1 MAEQEIPKPQVEVV
15 GNPKK
20 EEIKEVKPKEIDT
33 IKYSKDQFNDIIE
46 GRLARQKDSL
56 IKEYGM
62 TSEEAVKLKSLQDQ
76 ADQQK
81 EIEKGDFEK
90 VLKKTKDT
98 YSKEVETLRSQLS
111 QVQINDALRGAA
123 SKYQSNAPDQVAQ
136 LLKPKIKLNKEG
148 SVEVVD
154 INGKVRYND
163 KGGQVTI
170 PDLVQEFLNDYPH
183 FQTNTPSGSGS
194 VSAVGGKTVKPFN
207 IKDLD
212 MSKPEDREANQKYRV
227 ERDSKPTQINLTNK

>member
-212 MSKPEDREANQKYRV
+212 MSKKEDVEAYKKYRT

>member
-183 FQTNTPSGSGS
+183 FQMNTPSGSGS

-212 MSKPEDREANQKYRV
+212 MSKKEDREAYSKYRN
-227 ERDSKPTQINLTNK
+227 ERDSKPTQINLNK

>member
-1 MAEQEIPKPQVEVV
+1 
-15 GNPKK
+15 
-20 EEIKEVKPKEIDT
+20 
-33 IKYSKDQFNDIIE
+33 
-46 GRLARQKDSL
+46 
-56 IKEYGM
+56 M

-81 EIEKGDFEK
+81 EFEKGDFEK

-212 MSKPEDREANQKYRV
+212 MSKKEDREAYSKYRN

>member
-98 YSKEVETLRSQLS
+98 YSKEVETIRSQLS
-111 QVQINDALRGAA
+111 QVQIYDALRGAA

-212 MSKPEDREANQKYRV
+212 MSKKEDREAYSKYRN
-227 ERDSKPTQINLTNK
+227 ERDSKPTQINLNK

>member
-212 MSKPEDREANQKYRV
+212 MSKKEDREAYSKYRN
-227 ERDSKPTQINLTNK
+227 ERDSKPTQINLNK

>member
-183 FQTNTPSGSGS
+183 FHTNTPSGSGS

-212 MSKPEDREANQKYRV
+212 MSKKEDREAYSKYRN
-227 ERDSKPTQINLTNK
+227 ERDSKPTQINLNK